1 MSDNDFNILKA
12 SYMESFVHCCG
23 HDEVK
28 IVQDNVSYIKCVF
41 SAIRAFS
48 MNWPYTCFAGIGNH
62 LVIANAFEDYILH
75 RICIYEGEEFFQ
87 ICDTFISDTK
97 DLYVMILQNST
108 YILYRL
114 DLDKF
119 NTKGKTNKE
128 FY

>member
-1 MSDNDFNILKA
+1 
-12 SYMESFVHCCG
+12 
-23 HDEVK
+23 
-28 IVQDNVSYIKCVF
+28 
-41 SAIRAFS
+41 

-114 DLDKF
+114 DLDAF